1 MLNRYATLIAVI
13 LLTGCSLGMKAT
25 GSVVM
30 LKGEAPIQPTP
41 VEQVQLLLDT
51 KKEGYDIVALI
62 NASASVTESK
72 QIAIAEGRA
81 LQELKHQAALAGANG
96 VVDVVREV
104 LVGDALIS
112 TMNYGRI
119 DDFNIGDYTT
129 SQDHGAH
136 GVTQVPYREY
146 QTINTGQT
154 SVSRSYTVYF
164 RGKAV
169 RL

>member
-1 MLNRYATLIAVI
+1 MLNRYTTLIATT
-13 LLTGCSLGMKAT
+13 LLTGCSLGMQAT

-41 VEQVQLLLDT
+41 VEQVQLILNT
-51 KKEGYDIVALI
+51 KNKEFHIVALI
-62 NASASVTESK
+62 NASASVAEPK
-72 QIAIAEGRA
+72 QIAIAEGKA
-81 LQELKHQAALAGANG
+81 LQELKNQAAQAGANG
-96 VVDVVREV
+96 VIDVVREV

-119 DDFNIGDYTT
+119 DDFSIGDHATHNN
-129 SQDHGAH
+129 DKHGIAQILH
-136 GVTQVPYREY
+136 REH
-146 QTINTGQT
+146 QTISTGQT

-169 RL
+169 HL